1 MHPVPDSVRHATQL
15 VVVALSLGPEEGST
29 YAELLLR
36 LDWPQSQIVA
46 LYRIIGG
53 LIDQGVVSRTG
64 FKRSARY
71 ALSQLQGA
79 ELPLTQGAELPLTQ
93 GAELPL
99 TQGAELPLTPR
110 P

>member
-1 MHPVPDSVRHATQL
+1 MHPVPDSIRHATQL

-29 YAELLLR
+29 YSELLLR

-71 ALSQLQGA
+71 ALKSHTG
-79 ELPLTQGAELPLTQ
+79 T
-93 GAELPL
+93 
-99 TQGAELPLTPR
+99 
-110 P
+110 